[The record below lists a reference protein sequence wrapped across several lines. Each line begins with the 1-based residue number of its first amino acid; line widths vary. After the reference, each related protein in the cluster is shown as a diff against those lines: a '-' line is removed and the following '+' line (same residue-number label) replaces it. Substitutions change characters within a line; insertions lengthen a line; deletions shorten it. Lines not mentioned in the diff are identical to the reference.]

1 MFFNIDPSGLNHLI
15 TQNTKSGK
23 NTFRQK
29 NRFATFTRQVSNFF
43 VEISEVFFS
52 FCKKNLIGGS
62 ETEKDDVDVKS
73 PCERKNLRQRLQ
85 RFPAR

>member
-43 VEISEVFFS
+43 VEISEVVFF
-52 FCKKNLIGGS
+52 FLQKKFNWW
-62 ETEKDDVDVKS
+62 K
-73 PCERKNLRQRLQ
+73 
-85 RFPAR
+85 